1 MAVKGIVSLKDN
13 KKKSSELFNDTEKM
27 ARLRKLLSKQLESV
41 WNDDFGRGFY
51 ETWIKFIN
59 FWRRNNLSGAKKS
72 ENKNP
77 SKQEKREETS

>member
-13 KKKSSELFNDTEKM
+13 KKKSSELFNDIEKM
-27 ARLRKLLSKQLESV
+27 VRLRKLLSKQLESV

-72 ENKNP
+72 EIGRA
-77 SKQEKREETS
+77 SCRERV

>member
-1 MAVKGIVSLKDN
+1 MAVRGIVSLKDN

-27 ARLRKLLSKQLESV
+27 VRLRKLLSKQLESV

-59 FWRRNNLSGAKKS
+59 FGRRNNLSEAKKS
-72 ENKNP
+72 ENKKP
-77 SKQEKREETS
+77 SKQEKHNETS